1 MPQDPTVNTNISSE
15 AALSMTPEEIVRH
28 LRLYRVRYDMPDT
41 SAFVRYSPNFQRE
54 PDELTVHMDA
64 ALERHVNAMETG
76 TFSLPELV
84 NDLVHSYVN
93 VHIFPDREA
102 LDFFVSGFDGALM
115 QIGFIG
121 GSFDWGRLWMMR
133 GRSNIGLPVAVFL
146 GQRSAVNGQ
155 PAVTLVDH
163 RHHRRGA
170 RVYRAVSGA
179 GSHVGEEYF
188 VEPSNG
194 ATNA

>member
-1 MPQDPTVNTNISSE
+1 MPHDAATANRE
-15 AALSMTPEEIVRH
+15 AGLAMTPEDIVRG

-41 SAFVRYSPNFQRE
+41 SAFVRYSPNFQRD
-54 PDELTVHMDA
+54 PDELTVQMDA
-64 ALERHVNAMETG
+64 ALERHVNATETG

-84 NDLVHSYVN
+84 NELVCAYIN
-93 VHIFPDREA
+93 VHVFPDREA
-102 LDFFVSGFDGALM
+102 LDFFVSGFDGALN

-146 GQRSAVNGQ
+146 GQRNAVNGQ
-155 PAVTLVDH
+155 PAVTLIDH
-163 RHHRRGA
+163 RRHRRGV

-179 GSHVGEEYF
+179 GNHVGEEFYA
-188 VEPSNG
+188 EPPTDS
-194 ATNA
+194 TNL